1 MKQNHFFSQMG
12 RQIKRVVCAMSGG
25 VDSSVAALLLK
36 QKGYEV
42 LGFFMRNWD
51 IRDEQGVCKADQDAE
66 DAAWVCKKLQIPFQE
81 VNFVKEYWNDVFSE
95 MIRDYESGITPNPD
109 ILCNRHIKFTA
120 LLEHARH
127 TVGADALATGHYART
142 SAGEF
147 ATEYSGQQVRLL
159 KAVDRLKDQTFFLS
173 QVPQKALRRTIF
185 PLGEFT
191 KGVVK
196 KIASSAGLERIA
208 ARKESM
214 GICFIGKRNFSEF
227 IAQYVDPR
235 PGNFVDLETREVV
248 GRHNGVH
255 QWTVGQRCNIAGL
268 ARAYFVAEKLT
279 DSGDI
284 LVAPGHDHPALY
296 SSTVHAGQPHWI
308 HSPPEDFYGRGML
321 ECEFKFQHTESLVP
335 CVVTS
340 RTHNPWHR
348 SPSKNDLTVSL
359 ANPLRALTPGQ
370 FAVFYR
376 GDECLGSARILRPG
390 PSQFDLDVDSCR
402 TKRRES

>member
-235 PGNFVDLETREVV
+235 PGNF
-248 GRHNGVH
+248 
-255 QWTVGQRCNIAGL
+255 
-268 ARAYFVAEKLT
+268 
-279 DSGDI
+279 
-284 LVAPGHDHPALY
+284 
-296 SSTVHAGQPHWI
+296 
-308 HSPPEDFYGRGML
+308 EDFYGRGML